1 MRTFLHL
8 STVTLTALVHIASM
22 AVVLGALAAIYSQSI
37 RTGLLVALAALISG
51 SAGFGYS
58 VYQIHQPLRGGS
70 LIA

>member
-22 AVVLGALAAIYSQSI
+22 AVVLAALAAIYSQSI

-51 SAGFGYS
+51 SAGFAYS
-58 VYQIHQPLRGGS
+58 VYKIHLPVRDGS
-70 LIA
+70 LAA

>member
-51 SAGFGYS
+51 TAGFGYS
-58 VYQIHQPLRGGS
+58 VYKIHHPFRGGS

>member
-51 SAGFGYS
+51 SAGFAYS
-58 VYQIHQPLRGGS
+58 VYKIQPLRGS

>member
-51 SAGFGYS
+51 SAGFAYS
-58 VYQIHQPLRGGS
+58 VYKIHHPLRGGS

>member
-22 AVVLGALAAIYSQSI
+22 AVVLAALAAIYSQSI

-51 SAGFGYS
+51 SAGFAYS
-58 VYQIHQPLRGGS
+58 VYKIHHPLRGGS

>member
-1 MRTFLHL
+1 
-8 STVTLTALVHIASM
+8 M

-51 SAGFGYS
+51 SAGFAYS
-58 VYQIHQPLRGGS
+58 VYKMHQPLRGGS